1 MLQKIIDILHS
12 STIGD
17 NSSSYHIKEYFLKKY
32 SFFEHSLNTFWSDYL
47 QYEHF
52 I

>member
-17 NSSSYHIKEYFLKKY
+17 NSFSYHFKEYLLNKY
-32 SFFEHSLNTFWSDYL
+32 SFFEHYLNTFIRSDYL
-47 QYEHF
+47 Q
-52 I
+52 